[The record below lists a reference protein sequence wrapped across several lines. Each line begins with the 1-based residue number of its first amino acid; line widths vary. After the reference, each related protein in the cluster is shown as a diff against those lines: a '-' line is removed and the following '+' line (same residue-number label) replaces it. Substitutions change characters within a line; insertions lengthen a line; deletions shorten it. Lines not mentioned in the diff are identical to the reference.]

1 MLNTSTNFTPLFK
14 SDLGHRLDIPLGK
27 EHLKFKSLT
36 GKKEEQPFEHGNL
49 NSIWVLTRR

>member
-14 SDLGHRLDIPLGK
+14 SDLGHRLDLPLGK

-49 NSIWVLTRR
+49 NSI